1 MDGTGFPWHLSRLSG
16 VWRAEEGDGRRG
28 GRKNCTDGA
37 VAADVEGRTPAQP
50 PAGGRLSGR
59 HPQDQAFDRDVRQRN
74 ADGLIAW
81 LRLFLPWLQEI
92 AAAYPPHAETD
103 LTALADGMF
112 GVTSAGLILSK
123 TLNDPKA
130 VSSQVMLY
138 RESIRMTFAP
148 R

>member
-1 MDGTGFPWHLSRLSG
+1 
-16 VWRAEEGDGRRG
+16 
-28 GRKNCTDGA
+28 
-37 VAADVEGRTPAQP
+37 
-50 PAGGRLSGR
+50 
-59 HPQDQAFDRDVRQRN
+59 
-74 ADGLIAW
+74 
-81 LRLFLPWLQEI
+81 
-92 AAAYPPHAETD
+92 
-103 LTALADGMF
+103 MF